1 MKPRLH
7 QLDSESFSTRRR
19 YGLKA
24 EFEAEGA
31 RFDDLVA
38 YSNIAHSSGVPLVI
52 KIGGCEAVS
61 DLFNARLLG
70 ARKIVAPMIE
80 SPFALRKFAGAV
92 SNVYGQD
99 RAEWPKLFFNIET
112 ERSALECD
120 RLLYAAEELKIDG
133 VVVGRGDLAESM
145 GLGRRDV
152 DSPSV
157 TELVRSV
164 LTHARTLGLGCG
176 MGGGV
181 STRTVPTVLSLVDAG
196 VLDFFETRKVLIS
209 TADAP
214 SNVEL
219 RSEILLALKF
229 ELRWLELKRHLY
241 ARIVSE
247 DDVRIERLGTELER
261 G

>member
-1 MKPRLH
+1 M
-7 QLDSESFSTRRR
+7 QDESIGFPNIRCAEFF
-19 YGLKA
+19 GLKA

-38 YSNIAHSSGVPLVI
+38 YSNIAHASGVPLVI

-70 ARKIVAPMIE
+70 AAKIVAPMIE

-92 SNVYGQD
+92 ANVYGQD
-99 RAEWPKLFFNIET
+99 RSEWPELFFNIET
-112 ERSALECD
+112 DRSARESD
-120 RLLYAAEELKIDG
+120 RLLSAARDLAIDG

-145 GLGRRDV
+145 GLARTDV
-152 DSPSV
+152 DSAPV
-157 TELVRSV
+157 TDLVRSV
-164 LTHARTLGLGCG
+164 LTQARTLGLGCG

-196 VLDFFETRKVLIS
+196 VLDFFETRKVLIFA
-209 TADAP
+209 ADAP
-214 SNVEL
+214 SDTDL

-229 ELRWLELKRHLY
+229 ELRWLEHKRRLY

-247 DDVRIERLGTELER
+247 DDARIERLGTELER

>member
-1 MKPRLH
+1 MVAGLRDL
-7 QLDSESFSTRRR
+7 FSDAYRSPYR

-38 YSNIAHSSGVPLVI
+38 YSNIAHASGVPLVI

-61 DLFNARLLG
+61 DLFSARLLG
-70 ARKIVAPMIE
+70 ASKIVAPMVE

-92 SNVYGQD
+92 TDVYGDD
-99 RAEWPKLFFNIET
+99 RSDWPQLFFNIET
-112 ERSALECD
+112 ERSARESAELVAT
-120 RLLYAAEELKIDG
+120 AAELGLDG

-145 GLGRRDV
+145 GLARGEV
-152 DSPSV
+152 DSDAV
-157 TELVRSV
+157 TALTRSV
-164 LTHARTLGLGCG
+164 LADARGAGLGCG

-181 STRTVPTVLSLVDAG
+181 STRTVPTVLSLMESG
-196 VLDFFETRKVLIS
+196 VLDFFETRKVLIAVTEGP
-209 TADAP
+209 TAAA
-214 SNVEL
+214 L
-219 RSEILLALKF
+219 RSEILVALKF
-229 ELRWLELKRHLY
+229 ELRWLEHKRGLY

-247 DDVRIERLGTELER
+247 DDVRIERLGMELER